1 MEAKNKIV
9 DLNFFRVVRFS
20 LAQSMN
26 RGNDFAARLEVEDY
40 SSVLWKV
47 HLRDK
52 NLILIQ
58 VTIQVFQIS
67 ICNTTI
73 FVSITPFQLL
83 ELYL

>member
-40 SSVLWKV
+40 SSVL
-47 HLRDK
+47 
-52 NLILIQ
+52 
-58 VTIQVFQIS
+58 
-67 ICNTTI
+67 
-73 FVSITPFQLL
+73 
-83 ELYL
+83 